1 MIDIK
6 KWTGTL
12 LSLVAA
18 CLPGLASS
26 AAIPITNL
34 VQIVASDAATAKT
47 VAWQDDSGRSD
58 YTVVYRQQGNTDTPR
73 AFCVRCRLGA
83 ALYVWCLYAGS

>member
-47 VAWQDDSGRSD
+47 VAIHRGGCITATLTSCR
-58 YTVVYRQQGNTDTPR
+58 TV
-73 AFCVRCRLGA
+73 
-83 ALYVWCLYAGS
+83 WMM